1 MATTDRRGV
10 SVDATD
16 SPTAGAPNPGL
27 AIKTPCAVATTA
39 SITLS
44 GVQAVDGV
52 TVGNNAERVLVWQ
65 QADATTNGIYNAS
78 SGPWTRATDA
88 NSNDQWTA
96 GMLVLVAYGATYTNA
111 WFECVATNPV
121 TLGSSAISFIVNN
134 VPSTRNVNTTAPL
147 AGGGPLA
154 TDLTLVLAINGSLQ
168 VTGGQLAVAP
178 LSAVSHKWVSSINAA
193 GIPQL
198 TQPTAADIAG
208 GQALSASNDSN
219 VTLTLG
225 GSYASALLGGA
236 SLTMG
241 WSGTLAAGRLNSN
254 VVQGITNDT
263 NITGSISAQNLTFAW
278 SGTLAAGRLNSNVVQ
293 GITNDT
299 NITGSISAQNLTFGW
314 SGTLAV
320 ARGGTGGGAASGTL
334 LDNITGFSATGFL
347 IRTGAGSYA
356 FQSAT
361 NGITNANLAQGG
373 AATLKGNPTAATAN
387 VQDFTIQGLTN
398 LASPNANLDYIPIYN
413 HSTGTIQNVT
423 PGAIASSATAGVATL
438 NGANGALTL
447 ADISGGAVNTSGT
460 AITIGSPG
468 GLINLLRNGPLDIWQ
483 RGTGPLT
490 VTTAGAYTADGFIV
504 LPTGASV
511 TVAKAAGRAL
521 TLNSLKVTGAASVTD
536 VVVRARI
543 ESYLS
548 ARATSQ
554 TVTVQGWV
562 YNSTGAAITPKLSI
576 GHPSTADTYS
586 SVGAASLTN
595 ELNAANLPSCAN
607 GAWTQFAYAAAI
619 SSSAANGL
627 EINLD
632 FGNSFGSTSDY
643 IQLAEL
649 DVRVTPGVAT
659 GLTSNPPPPELR
671 PIFAELP
678 FCQRYFATSYANG
691 VGQGTTTHVGMAGPS
706 YGVSG
711 IGGGL
716 SANTMFPVPLRQAP
730 GSISYWDGAGNVSK
744 VSYTASGSASFTD
757 GGSATLAPSNLS
769 ATGFIWS
776 GNTTSGNNSFLHYSA
791 SAEL

>member
-1 MATTDRRGV
+1 
-10 SVDATD
+10 
-16 SPTAGAPNPGL
+16 
-27 AIKTPCAVATTA
+27 
-39 SITLS
+39 
-44 GVQAVDGV
+44 
-52 TVGNNAERVLVWQ
+52 
-65 QADATTNGIYNAS
+65 
-78 SGPWTRATDA
+78 
-88 NSNDQWTA
+88 
-96 GMLVLVAYGATYTNA
+96 
-111 WFECVATNPV
+111 
-121 TLGSSAISFIVNN
+121 
-134 VPSTRNVNTTAPL
+134 
-147 AGGGPLA
+147 
-154 TDLTLVLAINGSLQ
+154 
-168 VTGGQLAVAP
+168 
-178 LSAVSHKWVSSINAA
+178 
-193 GIPQL
+193 
-198 TQPTAADIAG
+198 
-208 GQALSASNDSN
+208 
-219 VTLTLG
+219 
-225 GSYASALLGGA
+225 
-236 SLTMG
+236 
-241 WSGTLAAGRLNSN
+241 
-254 VVQGITNDT
+254 VQGITNDT